1 MSSTRKINVILLTL
15 RADKVNLYLAD
26 LPEAECCLVLFLNC
40 GMTKAKILVVEDD
53 ARLRK
58 VLLEAL
64 SLEGHDL
71 ESAESAEIA
80 IKKLEKEKFDV
91 LLTDVNLP
99 GKSGLELL
107 SICLQHNP
115 DTYMLVMT
123 GFASIDT
130 AVQAM
135 KLGAADFLCKPIAL
149 NDLISAIHVAVG
161 KIGKTESAPTG
172 QSISNSPII
181 AKSVVMLNVLE
192 QVKIIAPYKINV
204 LITGETGTGKELI
217 ARAIH
222 QTSPRDK
229 NNFVALNCAA
239 IPEQLLEDELFGHVK
254 GAYTGAQADRKGRF
268 EQADGGT
275 LFMDEIG
282 DMNLALQAKLLR
294 VLQESE
300 FEKLGSSKTIKVDVR
315 VVAATSQDLDKKI
328 ADGSFRADLYH
339 RLNVVHLKV
348 PPLRERPADILSL
361 SNGLL
366 ERFCQSSG
374 LPAKTIHDEAFH
386 ALISYN
392 FPGNVRQLQNAM
404 ERAAIFSG
412 VTAEVRL
419 EHLPE
424 EIRHQNNLFQ
434 IPTATK
440 NFLPN
445 SIPDEGINFSDVVSQ
460 VERELLLQTL
470 NKTGGNKMQAA
481 KLLNMKRTTLVE
493 KIKRLQIETG
503 DEDESESVSAV

>member
-1 MSSTRKINVILLTL
+1 M
-15 RADKVNLYLAD
+15 
-26 LPEAECCLVLFLNC
+26 
-40 GMTKAKILVVEDD
+40 KAKILVVEDD
-53 ARLRK
+53 SLLRTL
-58 VLLEAL
+58 LLEVL
-64 SLEGHDL
+64 SLEGHDIQ
-71 ESAESAEIA
+71 SAESAEDA
-80 IKKLEKEKFDV
+80 IKLIEKQKFDV

-107 SICLQHNP
+107 PICLQHNP
-115 DTYMLVMT
+115 NTYLLVMT

-135 KLGAADFLCKPIAL
+135 KLGASDFLCKPIAL
-149 NDLISAIHVAVG
+149 NDLISVIQVAVD
-161 KIGKTESAPTG
+161 KIGRPSLPVTTQAIT
-172 QSISNSPII
+172 NSPII
-181 AKSVVMLNVLE
+181 AKSTVMTSVLE
-192 QVKIIAPYKINV
+192 QVNIIAPYKINV

-222 QTSPRDK
+222 QTSPREKKD
-229 NNFVALNCAA
+229 FIALNCAA

-254 GAYTGAQADRKGRF
+254 GAFTGAQGDRKGRF
-268 EQADGGT
+268 EQADSGT
-275 LFMDEIG
+275 LFLDEIG

-315 VVAATSQDLDKKI
+315 VVAATSADLEKKI

-339 RLNVVHLKV
+339 RLNVVHLRV
-348 PPLRERPADILSL
+348 PALRERPDDILPL
-361 SNGLL
+361 AQGLL
-366 ERFCQSSG
+366 ERFCSSTG
-374 LPAKTIHDEAFH
+374 LPPKSIADEAYH

-412 VTAEVRL
+412 IESVVRL

-424 EIRHQNNLFQ
+424 EIKTQTNMFQ
-434 IPTATK
+434 VQSVHSFVPD
-440 NFLPN
+440 
-445 SIPDEGINFSDVVSQ
+445 SIPDEGLDFSDVVSQ
-460 VERELLLQTL
+460 VERQLLLQTL
-470 NKTGGNKMQAA
+470 DKTGGNKMRAA

-493 KIKRLQIETG
+493 KIKRLQIETS
-503 DEDESESVSAV
+503 DEEEEEVPA

>member
-1 MSSTRKINVILLTL
+1 M
-15 RADKVNLYLAD
+15 
-26 LPEAECCLVLFLNC
+26 
-40 GMTKAKILVVEDD
+40 KAKILVVEDD
-53 ARLRK
+53 AQLRTL
-58 VLLEAL
+58 LLEVL
-64 SLEGHDL
+64 SLEGHTL
-71 ESAESAEIA
+71 ESAETAEEA
-80 IKKLEKEKFDV
+80 IKLIENNKFDV

-107 SICLQHNP
+107 PACLQQNP
-115 DTYMLVMT
+115 QTYLIVMT

-130 AVQAM
+130 AVHAM
-135 KLGAADFLCKPIAL
+135 KLGASDFLCKPIAL
-149 NDLISAIHVAVG
+149 NDLISVIKIAVE
-161 KIGKTESAPTG
+161 KISQPIAPLTK
-172 QSISNSPII
+172 QSIANSPII
-181 AKSVVMLNVLE
+181 AKSTVMVNVLE

-222 QTSPRDK
+222 QTSPREK
-229 NNFVALNCAA
+229 KEFVALNCAA

-254 GAYTGAQADRKGRF
+254 GAFTGAQNDRKGRF

-275 LFMDEIG
+275 LFLDEIG

-315 VVAATSQDLDKKI
+315 VVAATSQDLEKKI

-339 RLNVVHLKV
+339 RLNVVHLRV
-348 PPLRERPADILSL
+348 PALRERPDDILPL
-361 SNGLL
+361 AHGLL
-366 ERFCQSSG
+366 DRFCGTTG
-374 LPAKTIHDEAFH
+374 LPPKKVAEEIQHT
-386 ALISYN
+386 LISYS

-412 VTAEVRL
+412 IEPEIRL

-424 EIRHQNNLFQ
+424 EIKSQANMFQ
-434 IPTATK
+434 ISTTSNLVPQT
-440 NFLPN
+440 
-445 SIPDEGINFSDVVSQ
+445 IPDDGLDFTEVVSQ
-460 VERELLLQTL
+460 VERQLLLNTL
-470 NKTGGNKMQAA
+470 NKTGGNKMRAA

-493 KIKRLQIETG
+493 KIKRLQIETA
-503 DEDESESVSAV
+503 EDEEEETVGI